1 MYIDI
6 DDFKKYKF
14 EIYVYHVKDN
24 FDTNFFQAIDIQ
36 TIMYLFKLLND
47 AKKKY

>member
-6 DDFKKYKF
+6 DDFKKYEF
-14 EIYVYHVKDN
+14 EIHVYHVKDN
-24 FDTNFFQAIDIQ
+24 LGTNFFQAANIQ